1 MRAVILDS
9 CGCFPSGRH
18 YPGIAHLLRAV
29 IRGIVTE
36 LAADVP
42 WADLPIA
49 LIDVETTGRDPSS
62 DRIVEIGIVKGLGGE
77 VVSRQNWL
85 VQPGIPIPEEARAV
99 HGISD
104 NDVKDAPRFEAI
116 AAEVIQALEG
126 CIPAAYNAS
135 FDKAFLT
142 NELARTGYT
151 ATSGSATVPAVRR
164 DVQWVDPLVWARE
177 IHRDERSRALGEVA
191 ARLGVRLETAHRA
204 ADDAEAALKVL
215 YALAADPRLPR
226 IHGAFVQEQRR
237 LSQLQ
242 SDERRFWKN

>member
-1 MRAVILDS
+1 
-9 CGCFPSGRH
+9 
-18 YPGIAHLLRAV
+18 
-29 IRGIVTE
+29 
-36 LAADVP
+36 
-42 WADLPIA
+42 
-49 LIDVETTGRDPSS
+49 
-62 DRIVEIGIVKGLGGE
+62 
-77 VVSRQNWL
+77 
-85 VQPGIPIPEEARAV
+85 
-99 HGISD
+99 
-104 NDVKDAPRFEAI
+104 VKDAPRFEAI
-116 AAEVIQALEG
+116 AQEVISALEG

-151 ATSGSATVPAVRR
+151 ATSASATVPAVRR

-191 ARLGVRLETAHRA
+191 ARLGVALETAHRA

-215 YALAADPRLPR
+215 YALAADPRMPR

-242 SDERRFWKN
+242 SDERRFWKT

>member
-1 MRAVILDS
+1 MRAPILDS

-29 IRGIVTE
+29 IRGIVAE

-42 WADLPIA
+42 WSDLPIA

-62 DRIVEIGIVKGLGGE
+62 DRIVEIGIVKGLRGE

-85 VQPGIPIPEEARAV
+85 VHPGIPIPEEARAV

-116 AAEVIQALEG
+116 AQEVISALEG

-151 ATSGSATVPAVRR
+151 ATSASATVPAVRR

-177 IHRDERSRALGEVA
+177 VESAGRGRSSPGRGARDGAPGGRRRRSRAQGALRPGGGSA
-191 ARLGVRLETAHRA
+191 DATYPRRLRARA
-204 ADDAEAALKVL
+204 ASP
-215 YALAADPRLPR
+215 LAAAVGRAPLLEELA
-226 IHGAFVQEQRR
+226 H
-237 LSQLQ
+237 
-242 SDERRFWKN
+242 